1 MTTVVVSV
9 SGPGGDVR
17 VALED
22 QVDLITPMGP
32 VATAETI
39 GPLLDE
45 AVRRIR
51 RMYGIE
57 S

>member
-1 MTTVVVSV
+1 MTTVIVSV

-22 QVDLITPMGP
+22 PVDLVTPVGP

-45 AVRRIR
+45 AVRRVR
-51 RMYGIE
+51 LACGME